1 MMDAA
6 VTKNRI
12 FGTRPC
18 GDEMNGALDST
29 VRTRPK
35 LMSFASCSSM
45 TWGAS
50 SAEERCLRELAAQ
63 DLRIQSEH
71 RA

>member
-6 VTKNRI
+6 VTKSD
-12 FGTRPC
+12 FGTIPS

-35 LMSFASCSSM
+35 FMSFASCSSM

-50 SAEERCLRELAAQ
+50 SVEERLFE
-63 DLRIQSEH
+63 RISC
-71 RA
+71 AGPSYPI